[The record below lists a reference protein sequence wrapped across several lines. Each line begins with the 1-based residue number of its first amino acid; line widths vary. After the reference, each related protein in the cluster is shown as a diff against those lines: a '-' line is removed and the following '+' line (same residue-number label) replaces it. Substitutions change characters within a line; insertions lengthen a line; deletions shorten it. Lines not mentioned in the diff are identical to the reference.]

1 MDNDIINTDVYRRT
15 FTHQRARS
23 ADERNRRPLVNTNTR
38 KQEEHNR
45 LPSPD
50 SGYADSSELFDRLS
64 PIDIR
69 SSRKPERPRPYER
82 SVASEPADVSRR
94 NGRPYVHVTAAPP
107 SFDSFL
113 PGLNLPTGNKV
124 VKKKRSFL
132 PSLFTGSSTTS
143 LLSPSP
149 QDLFRSTSNHRRGR
163 RHSDTNIHRSIDLD
177 SNDGRA
183 APPLVRAAQSG
194 SGIEIEELLDQ
205 RVDIESRH
213 EATKRTALAVAC
225 HCGNDDVVAILL
237 QHAANPNVVD
247 TLGMTPLHLAATR
260 GHYRVVD
267 YLLKEDVNV
276 DAVGPAKK
284 TALRLAADNGHVE
297 VVNLLLTR
305 RAKVNARDAQ
315 NITAL
320 HSAAGLGDEEIVNL
334 LLSHNADIEAKDG
347 NFQSAIHHASEKGRE
362 RIVEILLT
370 KKADIEALGKESMS
384 PLTAA
389 CASGSTDVVRLLL
402 QRKASVKHKG
412 DGAMTALHWASYNGH
427 SDVVELLLE
436 KRVPRDPQTN
446 DGRTPLHLAVLA
458 AKFATAELLLRKG
471 ASVEATCQN
480 ALRPLHYAAEC
491 ANTDLVQL
499 LLGHNAIIEAETR
512 VGKRPLHYAASQG
525 NLEMIDILLRRGAA
539 IDARD
544 GAGDRALCIASA
556 VGNVEVVRLLI
567 SQGAEMR
574 TRYAKGP
581 SHEDSP
587 LCIAAKH
594 GHLAVV
600 DEFVRRGASVRQRDE
615 SNWQPLRYAAYFG
628 HPEIVQYLLNS
639 GASISTLDNPGS
651 FGFNL
656 TAERIGF
663 APNSNIDEFRRQ
675 SVLTLLRDA
684 EVREQEASR
693 PSASYNQTY
702 HGLQAPQALGQTFP
716 VEKADDYDT
725 EDNTRNIYQPT
736 SERQELP
743 VLQKSPPQRY
753 PSYRRPS
760 AETEVGK
767 EHHRAEPVVTPKT
780 TILPSRP
787 RSPPPMSQ
795 ASRLTLDP
803 DSSSQPKWRP
813 VVPPVPAVPRLQSEY
828 FVSPIPAYN
837 PATARSSSSVRTPQV
852 SPLPPQSTK
861 SARSP
866 ISEQAYSAVSPMP
879 SMVPQS
885 PTRQPPLPP
894 TLAESRNA
902 YTGDSGPSSNLP
914 STPARA
920 ALPMPELLHLPP
932 IPHPNEA
939 IIVCDDCRVFGGTT
953 TDLACGSCR
962 QALFMYHHIMYGGP
976 DPVAP
981 AASNIFHSQMPAP
994 VYEMA

>member
-1 MDNDIINTDVYRRT
+1 MDNDIINTDVYRRI
-15 FTHQRARS
+15 FAHQRGRS
-23 ADERNRRPLVNTNTR
+23 ADERNRRPLINTNTR
-38 KQEEHNR
+38 GQEENNR

-50 SGYADSSELFDRLS
+50 SGYAESSELFDRLS

-69 SSRKPERPRPYER
+69 SNRKPERPRPYER

-94 NGRPYVHVTAAPP
+94 NGRPYVHVTAAPV

-113 PGLNLPTGNKV
+113 PGLNLHMGNKA

-163 RHSDTNIHRSIDLD
+163 RHSDTNTHRSIDLD

-205 RVDIESRH
+205 RVDIEGRH
-213 EATKRTALAVAC
+213 DGTKRTALAVAC

-237 QHAANPNVVD
+237 QHGANPNVID
-247 TLGMTPLHLAATR
+247 TIGMTPLHLAATR
-260 GHYRVVD
+260 GHYRVVC
-267 YLLKEDVNV
+267 YLFKEDVNV

-297 VVNLLLTR
+297 VVNLLLSQ

-334 LLSHNADIEAKDG
+334 LLSYNADVEAKDG

-370 KKADIEALGKESMS
+370 KKANIEALGKESMS

-436 KRVPRDPQTN
+436 KRIPRDPQTN

-512 VGKRPLHYAASQG
+512 LGKRPLHYAASQG
-525 NLEMIDILLRRGAA
+525 NLEMINILLRRGAA

-544 GAGDRALCIASA
+544 GAGDRPLCIASA
-556 VGNVEVVRLLI
+556 VGNVEIVRLLI
-567 SQGAEMR
+567 SQGAELR

-587 LCIAAKH
+587 LCIAAKN

-628 HPEIVQYLLNS
+628 HPEIVQYLLDR

-663 APNSNIDEFRRQ
+663 APNSDIDEFRRQ
-675 SVLTLLRDA
+675 SVLMLLRDA

-693 PSASYNQTY
+693 LPASYNQSSQ
-702 HGLQAPQALGQTFP
+702 GSQAPQALGQAFP

-725 EDNTRNIYQPT
+725 GDNIRKVYQPT

-743 VLQKSPPQRY
+743 VFQKSPPQNY

-760 AETEVGK
+760 AETEAGE
-767 EHHRAEPVVTPKT
+767 EHRRAEPVVTPET
-780 TILPSRP
+780 SILPSRP

-803 DSSSQPKWRP
+803 DSSSQPQWRSVVLP
-813 VVPPVPAVPRLQSEY
+813 VHKVHRLQSDY
-828 FVSPIPAYN
+828 SVSPIPAYN
-837 PATARSSSSVRTPQV
+837 PATARSSSSVRPPQV
-852 SPLPPQSTK
+852 SPLPPQSTERVRAPM
-861 SARSP
+861 SN
-866 ISEQAYSAVSPMP
+866 QTYSTISPMP
-879 SMVPQS
+879 SIIPQS
-885 PTRQPPLPP
+885 PTRQPSLPS
-894 TLAESRNA
+894 TSLESHNA
-902 YTGDSGPSSNLP
+902 YNGDSGPSANPPLTITRLAPPLSDLP
-914 STPARA
+914 
-920 ALPMPELLHLPP
+920 HLPP

-939 IIVCDDCRVFGGTT
+939 IIVCDDCKVFGGTT

-976 DPVAP
+976 NPVVS
-981 AASNIFHSQMPAP
+981 AASNVFHRQTPAP
-994 VYEMA
+994 IYEMA